1 MQNISQ
7 SVILVVDDMPENLG
21 ILFNYL
27 DQRGFTVL
35 LVQNGEN
42 ALKQAQTCPPDIIL
56 LDVMMPGLNG
66 FDVCQRLKANETTRH
81 IPVIFMSALSETV
94 DKLQGFEVGGVDYIT
109 KPIQC
114 EEVEARVKAHLMLCK
129 LQQELQEKNTALAEK
144 NEQLQAANA
153 SKDRFFSIISHDLR
167 TPFIGLIGLTQVL
180 TEDFETYPQEDIK
193 QLLIKLRKTSEI
205 FYALLENL
213 LTWSRSQLGM
223 IEMSPQILNI
233 RETIAPNLRI
243 FEQTAREKQ
252 ITLTMTLAEPML
264 VYVDEKMLETIL
276 RNLLSN
282 AVKFTPR
289 GGSVTISGVQD
300 GSLTTISVSDTG
312 IGIGEEYL
320 PRLFRIDAQYKR
332 KGTADEQGTGLG
344 LILCQ
349 EFIEKSGGKIWVE
362 SSVNEGSTF
371 KFTLPQQPPGLMP
384 IS

>member
-7 SVILVVDDMPENLG
+7 GVILVVDDTPENLG

-27 DQRGFTVL
+27 DHRGFTVL

-42 ALKQAQTCPPDIIL
+42 ALKQAQTCHPDLIL
-56 LDVMMPGLNG
+56 LDVMMPDLNG
-66 FDVCQRLKANETTRH
+66 FDVCRRLKANETTCH

-114 EEVEARVKAHLMLCK
+114 EEVEARVKAHLMLRK
-129 LQQELQEKNTALAEK
+129 LQQELQKKNTALAEK

-167 TPFIGLIGLTQVL
+167 TPFVGLIGLTQVL
-180 TEDFETYPQEDIK
+180 TEEFEAYPKEDLK
-193 QLLIKLRKTSEI
+193 QLLIKLRKTSET

-213 LTWSRSQLGM
+213 LTWSRSQLGV
-223 IEMSPQILNI
+223 IEMAPRIVNI
-233 RETIAPNLRI
+233 REAILRNLHI
-243 FEQTAREKQ
+243 FEQTARDKQ
-252 ITLTMTLAEPML
+252 IALTTSLEEPMF

-276 RNLLSN
+276 RNLISN
-282 AVKFTPR
+282 AVKFTPY
-289 GGSVTISGVQD
+289 GGKVTISGGQD
-300 GSLTTISVSDTG
+300 GYMATIVVTDTG
-312 IGIGEEYL
+312 IGIGQEYL

-349 EFIEKSGGKIWVE
+349 EFLEKNRGKIWIE
-362 SSVNEGSTF
+362 SRENEGSTF
-371 KFTLPQQPPGLMP
+371 KFTLPQQPPA
-384 IS
+384 